1 MKITDIEVTL
11 LANPDL
17 DPLACDS
24 AQDAA
29 LVRVHTDAGL
39 VGIGEVDATPHVVK
53 AFLQAP
59 SGHSFS
65 MSMRDL
71 LVGEDPRDVRR
82 LWHKLYDATI
92 MSARRGM
99 GIHVLGAIDLALWDI
114 FGKSVGLPIWKL
126 LGGARQPHVTPYA
139 SILPKGR
146 LGAEMLADTTRRME
160 QVRAEGF
167 KAAKIEPVPEVTR
180 HDDDVVEMVR
190 RSREALGP
198 DVVLMVDVG
207 YRWRD
212 AKTAL
217 RTIRRF
223 EEYDVYFLETPIQ
236 IDLLEAS
243 AELAGRIEIAVAC
256 GELNAGRQEFVDLM
270 DRGGVDIVQP
280 DVPRAGGLTESL
292 RVAEAAEDRGKLV
305 VPHAWNTGITTASA
319 VQLAAVSGNCPYIE
333 YLPPSMYS
341 AGLRKD
347 LLASEPELV
356 DGIIPLPEA
365 PGLGVE
371 LDLDAVEHYRID
383 KVALT

>member
-71 LVGEDPRDVRR
+71 LLGEDPRDVRR

-99 GIHVLGAIDLALWDI
+99 GIHVMGAIDLALWDI

-180 HDDDVVEMVR
+180 DDDDVVEMVR

-270 DRGGVDIVQP
+270 DRGGVDIVQ
-280 DVPRAGGLTESL
+280 
-292 RVAEAAEDRGKLV
+292 
-305 VPHAWNTGITTASA
+305 HAWNTGITTASA
-319 VQLAAVSGNCPYIE
+319 VQLAALSANCPYIE

-347 LLASEPELV
+347 LLASEPEMV